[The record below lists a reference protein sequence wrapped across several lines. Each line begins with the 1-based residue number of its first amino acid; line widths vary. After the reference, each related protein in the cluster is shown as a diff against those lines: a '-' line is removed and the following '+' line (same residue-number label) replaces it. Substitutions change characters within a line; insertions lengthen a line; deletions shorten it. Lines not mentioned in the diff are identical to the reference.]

1 MGKQDSLMRAAQ
13 NARLQGSGKTVKA
26 HKEEAMRFASE
37 LREAGYGV
45 KRWDNLTS
53 KHLAVVAERWVD
65 QELKASTI
73 HEYISGVR
81 KVAEAYGN
89 THLKTTSELMNEA
102 GQRIV
107 EARVYATNQDK
118 AVPLEVYAKSLER
131 LRSGEFGEDGKRLA
145 CQMDLMRELGLRY
158 EEARKFN
165 PERSVL
171 ADGRVYIVDGTK
183 GGRDRML
190 HEVSEKGWAAIEGI
204 RPYIDKQYGNSMPCK
219 EATWEGRGYD
229 MAQATGISRAECG
242 ASFHG
247 LRHAYA
253 QERYEQMTGFR
264 CQAAGG
270 TLEEAVAAAGDRWQ
284 DRDEEARLL
293 LKGELGHG
301 PERDSVVS
309 TYIGTSW

>member
-1 MGKQDSLMRAAQ
+1 MGKQDSLIRAAQ
-13 NARLQGSGKTVKA
+13 NARLQGSGHTVKA
-26 HKEEAMRFASE
+26 HKEEAIRFVAE

-45 KRWDNLTS
+45 KQWDNLTS
-53 KHLAVVAERWVD
+53 KHLSVVAERWVD
-65 QELKASTI
+65 QGKAVSTI
-73 HEYISGVR
+73 HKYISGVR
-81 KVAEAYGN
+81 QVAEAYGN
-89 THLKTTSELMNEA
+89 THLKTTSELMNDVGE
-102 GQRIV
+102 RIV
-107 EARVYATNQDK
+107 AARVYATNMDRS
-118 AVPLEVYAKSLER
+118 VPADVYENSMER

-204 RPYIDKQYGNSMPCK
+204 RPYIDKEYGNSMPCK
-219 EATWEGRGYD
+219 EAQWEARGYD

-253 QERYEQMTGFR
+253 QERYEQMTGFKCR
-264 CQAAGG
+264 AAGG
-270 TLEEAVAAAGDRWQ
+270 TLEEAVAVAGSGWKQ
-284 DRDEEARLL
+284 CDEEARLI

-309 TYIGTSW
+309 TYIGTSL